1 MKNIIENALAIATE
15 AHKDQFR
22 KWGSQAPYITHPIRC
37 VEKAKELGLP
47 EYVQAAMAL
56 HDVVEDIAIPT
67 NTIKMWEDRIREGC
81 GQDVLDLV
89 WELTNP
95 SDRPE
100 FLAANPNPKRIE
112 EWNANLEH
120 IKHCSEVAKICKMI
134 DRNDNISS
142 TEDAPARWRQKYLPE
157 SRELL
162 AACKDIRN
170 SDQVSYIGFQLANNL
185 ISIELEAS
193 IDRMAKL

>member
-1 MKNIIENALAIATE
+1 MSVVDNLISLATE
-15 AHKDQFR
+15 AHKNQFR

-37 VEKAKELGLP
+37 VAKAKQLRLP
-47 EYVQAAMAL
+47 EYVQAAMAG
-56 HDVVEDIAIPT
+56 HDILEDVAIPT
-67 NTIKMWEDRIREGC
+67 NTIKEWEQKIIKDG

-112 EWNANLEH
+112 KWNLNLEH
-120 IKHCSEVAKICKMI
+120 IKHCSPMAKICKMI
-134 DRNDNISS
+134 DRDDNLRSVD
-142 TEDAPARWRQKYLPE
+142 DAPVKWRQKYFPE

-162 AACKDIRN
+162 AACKDDIRDELN
-170 SDQVSYIGFQLANNL
+170 SLSVANSL
-185 ISIELEAS
+185 IAEELEQA
-193 IDRMAKL
+193 IERMAKL